1 MNIVVLYLLLVKATL
16 TTFTG
21 GTSLPIV
28 RRDFVV
34 ERQLLTDRQL
44 STAVAIGRMGPGPN
58 GFYIVTVGHYIAGTP
73 GAVAGYLATIT
84 PAFLA
89 IVLLR
94 VLHGRTEQPRWQ
106 GAIRGLT
113 AAAAGLMLANAIPI
127 AADAIHNLFGI
138 LVAAGALAVL
148 VSKKIDSL
156 WVIGAAAAAGMIYS
170 R

>member
-1 MNIVVLYLLLVKATL
+1 MNLFVLYLLLVKATA

-21 GTSLPIV
+21 GTSLPVI
-28 RRDFVV
+28 RQDFVV

-58 GFYIVTVGHYIAGTP
+58 GFYIVTIGHYIAGTP
-73 GAVAGYLATIT
+73 GALAGYLATIT

-94 VLHGRTEQPRWQ
+94 VLQGRTEQPRWQ

-127 AADAIHNLFGI
+127 AKDAIHEPFG
-138 LVAAGALAVL
+138 AGIALISLAVL
-148 VSKKIDSL
+148 ASKKIDSL
-156 WVIGAAAAAGMIYS
+156 WVIGAAAAAGMVYS